1 MRSAERMRTL
11 GRGKS
16 SARKARARKARR
28 RGELPHRNDAQ
39 RRPGRVV
46 RTVVRRL
53 RADARRSQQ
62 RQMGGFGRQCRRVAP
77 CRSDLRGDSRSS
89 HRGEH
94 GPRGPQRHDRLH
106 DDRSEGPGGD
116 SRTSEFRRDDRPGA
130 DPRPD
135 ADLRRIRRRTRI
147 RRQAF
152 RQIRGFGRRRSAM
165 ALRRISVSDGTPRRQ
180 IIQRRTQPPG
190 FEQAG
195 LGSHRGFLPRRY
207 ALDPGARQS
216 RRSVAGPDRRYVPPP
231 QGRDLHAR
239 TAGGSDRLGRD
250 RRQSDGFQQ
259 LSGPHS
265 RLQMVCRHGRREI
278 RTTRLPQHPARR
290 HLLVPRARRIHLDL
304 HEAGRRIHPL
314 EEPRLPLDSLLRR
327 LRPCRLEKIRF
338 RLRLLP
344 AQLLLQHHDSPAAAL
359 RRLRR
364 SAVGRHGAGGGVR
377 LELRIRAQRG
387 LHRRLRRARNS
398 RKIESGLLRRHLVR
412 ILEERHHR
420 RTGLL
425 RAPGEDHRRAAKE
438 IYNE

>member
-135 ADLRRIRRRTRI
+135 ADLRDTTTD
-147 RRQAF
+147 AH
-152 RQIRGFGRRRSAM
+152 STT
-165 ALRRISVSDGTPRRQ
+165 SVSPNT
-180 IIQRRTQPPG
+180 
-190 FEQAG
+190 
-195 LGSHRGFLPRRY
+195 
-207 ALDPGARQS
+207 
-216 RRSVAGPDRRYVPPP
+216 
-231 QGRDLHAR
+231 
-239 TAGGSDRLGRD
+239 RL
-250 RRQSDGFQQ
+250 
-259 LSGPHS
+259 
-265 RLQMVCRHGRREI
+265 
-278 RTTRLPQHPARR
+278 RTTT
-290 HLLVPRARRIHLDL
+290 
-304 HEAGRRIHPL
+304 
-314 EEPRLPLDSLLRR
+314 LRNGSSTDI
-327 LRPCRLEKIRF
+327 CF
-338 RLRLLP
+338 
-344 AQLLLQHHDSPAAAL
+344 
-359 RRLRR
+359 
-364 SAVGRHGAGGGVR
+364 
-377 LELRIRAQRG
+377 
-387 LHRRLRRARNS
+387 
-398 RKIESGLLRRHLVR
+398 
-412 ILEERHHR
+412 
-420 RTGLL
+420 
-425 RAPGEDHRRAAKE
+425 
-438 IYNE
+438 